1 MDGQIREIGIRCL
14 KVILCNERS
23 KGKRVKKDTRVLV
36 VFYNGMEGE
45 YPTYMRLAKSLR
57 PL

>member
-23 KGKRVKKDTRVLV
+23 KGKRVKKDTRVPL

-45 YPTYMRLAKSLR
+45 YPT
-57 PL
+57 